1 MVTSFS
7 AARTRSFLLMAIGAI
22 AATPSGRP
30 TSARRRR
37 PCHWHQPS
45 CLSHGTCGRRHGGS
59 RFLDLIDQLRRR
71 TLLARRRGAR
81 PGAARCRSRLLEPS
95 SGSSLLRVRSTD
107 PKRQQPNM
115 TSASCAASRRGRC
128 HACAD
133 RAPSFH
139 RVLQRRLLTFD
150 TVPSHCGR
158 LQVSSIDV

>member
-107 PKRQQPNM
+107 PKRQQPDM
-115 TSASCAASRRGRC
+115 TSASCAASRRGRWPC
-128 HACAD
+128 VCRSGAIVPS
-133 RAPSFH
+133 RAPTP
-139 RVLQRRLLTFD
+139 TFD
-150 TVPSHCGR
+150 FRHRSFSLWTPPS
-158 LQVSSIDV
+158 